1 MHVEGSYMYADPGPW
16 LKTMMQLH
24 IFELF
29 ICFIL
34 VFVYIYNF
42 NEHKKFSNI
51 FTTTPFLSP
60 QPHYE
65 KFLDPHMNHE

>member
-1 MHVEGSYMYADPGPW
+1 MHVEGSDMYADPGPW

-34 VFVYIYNF
+34 VFVYIYNL
-42 NEHKKFSNI
+42 NEHKKNSNI
-51 FTTTPFLSP
+51 FTTTPFYLFNP
-60 QPHYE
+60 TM
-65 KFLDPHMNHE
+65 KNF